1 MELPVFT
8 TAAAMRAHLLPFRR
22 ADKRIALVPTMGALH
37 EGHLSLIRAAA
48 DAGDHV
54 VVWIFVNPAQFAPNE
69 DFQSYPRDLD
79 SDCAKISSLNLSSV
93 SVFAPEVHEIYP
105 DHPQPIKTQIA
116 LGEIAS
122 RWEGAARPT
131 HFSGVALVVTK
142 FFDILQPDLA
152 FFGEKDF
159 QQLQVIRQLVRDL
172 SMPVE
177 IMGVET
183 VRESTGLALSSRNV
197 YLSEKERNQ
206 IAPQLFAAL
215 ADAAA
220 GIAQGAAPDKILSAA
235 IEKLKAGGFDHVD
248 YFAYVSNEMLQP
260 LNQYQKQ
267 GSRIVAAV
275 RLGKTRLIDNI
286 KVS

>member
-8 TAAAMRAHLLPFRR
+8 TAAAMRAYLLPLRQKG
-22 ADKRIALVPTMGALH
+22 KRIALVPTMGALH
-37 EGHLSLIRAAA
+37 AGHLSLIRAAA

-69 DFQSYPRDLD
+69 DFQSYPRDLK
-79 SDCAKISSLNLSSV
+79 SDCDKIAALNVPSI

-105 DHPQPIKTQIA
+105 DHPQPIKTAIT
-116 LGEIAS
+116 LGEVAS
-122 RWEGAARPT
+122 RWEGEARPT
-131 HFSGVALVVTK
+131 HFAGVALVVTK
-142 FFDILQPDLA
+142 FFNILQPDVAL
-152 FFGEKDF
+152 FGEKDF

-172 SMPVE
+172 SMPIE

-183 VRESTGLALSSRNV
+183 VREATGLALSSRNI

-220 GIAQGAAPDKILSAA
+220 HIAQGGAPDAILSAA
-235 IEKLKAGGFDHVD
+235 RHKLNDGGFDQVD
-248 YFAYVSNEMLQP
+248 YFAYVANETLAP
-260 LNQYQKQ
+260 LVEYQQ
-267 GSRIVAAV
+267 QASRIVAAV
-275 RLGKTRLIDNI
+275 RIGKTRLIDNI